1 MINISLTTIGNNEM
15 AHTQASLHGHI
26 ATVMAQTGAIAK
38 KNALFDIVQGM
49 VVASLAEQK
58 ALGVTDHQQTPF
70 TDTIAL
76 FNAMRAAI
84 VAVDLS

>member
-1 MINISLTTIGNNEM
+1 
-15 AHTQASLHGHI
+15 
-26 ATVMAQTGAIAK
+26 
-38 KNALFDIVQGM
+38 M

-84 VAVDLS
+84 VAVDLG